1 MRSWLPVVLAV
12 PILATAARSGG
23 AAPGSAGELP
33 ILAAHVI
40 PEPGEQAVTPCE
52 KSILALHAHDAL
64 DVEYGSLE
72 QTVFETCAADEFHA
86 FNGKVKPRFQYPG
99 GGMEYLG
106 RTCRGALSAYQG
118 TKLCDS
124 VFP

>member
-1 MRSWLPVVLAV
+1 MRSWLPVVLVV
-12 PILATAARSGG
+12 PILATAACSGG
-23 AAPGSAGELP
+23 AAPGSARELP

-40 PEPGEQAVTPCE
+40 LEPGEQAVTPCE

-64 DVEYGSLE
+64 DVEYGSIE
-72 QTVFETCAADEFHA
+72 RAVFDTCTADEFQA

-99 GGMEYLG
+99 GGTEYLD
-106 RTCRGALSAYQG
+106 RTCRGSLSAYEG

-124 VFP
+124 AIP